1 MLFAATLNISSVKDN
16 MVRLLGIN
24 IPDDKNI
31 NIALTY
37 IYGIGRSL
45 SEELLT
51 EAKIDFQ
58 KKTKDLSTSELNSL
72 KELIEKKKIKIEGD
86 LRRELK
92 DNIKRL
98 ININSYRGI
107 RHIKKLPSRG
117 QRTKTNSR
125 TVRGNVRRTVGS
137 GKKKAPAPK

>member
-1 MLFAATLNISSVKDN
+1 MARFLA
-16 MVRLLGIN
+16 IN
-24 IPDDKNI
+24 IPDDKSI

-45 SEELLT
+45 SEKLLK
-51 EAKIDFQ
+51 EANIDFQ
-58 KKTKDLSTSELNSL
+58 KKTKDLSVSELNSL
-72 KELIEKKKIKIEGD
+72 KELIEKNKIKTEGD
-86 LRRELK
+86 LRRDLRA
-92 DNIKRL
+92 NIKRL

-107 RHIKKLPSRG
+107 RHAKRLPSRG

-137 GKKKAPAPK
+137 GKKKAPTAK

>member
-1 MLFAATLNISSVKDN
+1 MARF
-16 MVRLLGIN
+16 LGIN

-45 SEELLT
+45 SEDLLKK
-51 EAKIDFQ
+51 ANIDFQ
-58 KKTKDLSTSELNSL
+58 KKTKDLSPSELNSL
-72 KELIEKKKIKIEGD
+72 KELIEKNKISTEGD
-86 LRRELK
+86 LRREIK
-92 DNIKRL
+92 SNIKRL
-98 ININSYRGI
+98 INVNSYCGI
-107 RHIKKLPSRG
+107 RHIKKLPLRG

-137 GKKKAPAPK
+137 GKKKAATDK

>member
-1 MLFAATLNISSVKDN
+1 MARF
-16 MVRLLGIN
+16 LGIN

-37 IYGIGRSL
+37 IYGIGRSS
-45 SEELLT
+45 SEKLLK
-51 EAKIDFQ
+51 EAGIDFG
-58 KKTKDLSTSELNSL
+58 KKTKDLSASELNSL
-72 KELIEKKKIKIEGD
+72 KELIEKNKINTEGD
-86 LRRELK
+86 LRR
-92 DNIKRL
+92 DIRSNIKRL

-107 RHIKKLPSRG
+107 RHTKRLPLRG

-137 GKKKAPAPK
+137 GRIKAPTAK

>member
-1 MLFAATLNISSVKDN
+1 MARF
-16 MVRLLGIN
+16 LGIN

-45 SEELLT
+45 SEKLLK
-51 EAKIDFQ
+51 EANIDFQ
-58 KKTKDLSTSELNSL
+58 KKTKDLSVSELNSL
-72 KELIEKKKIKIEGD
+72 KELIEKNKINTEGD
-86 LRRELK
+86 LRREIRS
-92 DNIKRL
+92 NIKRL
-98 ININSYRGI
+98 INVNSYRGI
-107 RHIKKLPSRG
+107 RHIKKLPLRG

-137 GKKKAPAPK
+137 GKKKAPTAK

>member
-1 MLFAATLNISSVKDN
+1 MARF
-16 MVRLLGIN
+16 LGIN

-45 SEELLT
+45 SEKLLK
-51 EAKIDFQ
+51 EANIDFQ
-58 KKTKDLSTSELNSL
+58 KKTKDLSASELNSL
-72 KELIEKKKIKIEGD
+72 KELIEKNKINTEGD
-86 LRRELK
+86 LRR
-92 DNIKRL
+92 DVRSNIKRL

-107 RHIKKLPSRG
+107 RHTKKLPLRG

-137 GKKKAPAPK
+137 GKKKAPTAK